1 VIRVVVPCS
10 SGNLGSGFDA
20 LGVALDAR
28 AITIRAEPHDGPLM
42 VAGLSGEG
50 AAELPRD
57 ASNRIVVAASL
68 AARAVGK
75 CLDDLRARVFIDSTI
90 PLARGMG
97 SSASA
102 AVAGA
107 MLADALLVGALG
119 RERALDVAAELEGHC
134 DNVAPALYGGF
145 QVSLKTGG
153 RCYASPVPVVGEL
166 GAALFIPEQP
176 LTTKEAR
183 RVLSAQVSME
193 DAVFNLARSALT
205 VAALARGDFA
215 LLRES
220 LADRLH
226 QPARTQLMPWL
237 PKLIEA
243 ALGGGAYGAAL
254 SGAGTTVCALC
265 APSRAGAVA
274 GEMRERAR
282 SLGLRGIAITSGIS
296 ASGTVVTHDEQ

>member
-1 VIRVVVPCS
+1 MIRVVVPCS

-28 AITIRAEPHDGPLM
+28 AITISAQPYDGPLM
-42 VAGLSGEG
+42 IAELTGEG

-57 ASNRIVVAASL
+57 ATNRIVVAASL
-68 AARAVGK
+68 AARSVGK
-75 CLDDLRARVFIDSTI
+75 TVEDLRARLSIDSSI

-107 MLADALLVGALG
+107 MLADALLGGAIG
-119 RERALDVAAELEGHC
+119 RAGALDVAAELEGHC
-134 DNVAPALYGGF
+134 DNVAPALNGGF

-153 RCYASPVPVVGEL
+153 RCFASAVPVNGEL
-166 GAALFIPEQP
+166 GAALYIPEQP

-183 RVLSAQVSME
+183 SVLSAQVSME
-193 DAVFNLARSALT
+193 DAVFNLARSAMT

-226 QPARTQLMPWL
+226 QPARTKLMPWL

-243 ALGGGAYGAAL
+243 ALAGGAYGAAL

-265 APSRAGAVA
+265 APDRADAVA
-274 GEMRERAR
+274 AAMRERAR
-282 SLGLRGIAITSGIS
+282 SLGLPGVAITSGIS
-296 ASGTVVTHDEQ
+296 PSGTTVTRS

>member
-1 VIRVVVPCS
+1 MIRVVVPCS

-28 AITIRAEPHDGPLM
+28 AITITAAPHDGALTI
-42 VAGLSGEG
+42 ADLTGEG
-50 AAELPRD
+50 AADLPRD
-57 ASNRIVVAASL
+57 ATNRIMVAADL
-68 AARAVGK
+68 AARSVGK
-75 CLDDLRARVFIDSTI
+75 TFADLRARVTIDSTI

-107 MLADALLVGALG
+107 VLADALLNGAIGRAGALD
-119 RERALDVAAELEGHC
+119 AAAELEGHC

-145 QVSLKTGG
+145 QVSLKVSG
-153 RCYASPVPVVGEL
+153 RCVATAVPVQGEL

-183 RVLSAQVSME
+183 SVLAKHVSME
-193 DAVFNLARSALT
+193 DAVFNLARSAMT
-205 VAALARGDFA
+205 VAALGRGDFE

-226 QPARTQLMPWL
+226 QPARTKLMPWL

-243 ALGGGAYGAAL
+243 ALDGGAYGAAL

-265 APSRAGAVA
+265 APERAGAVA
-274 GEMRERAR
+274 REMLSRAR
-282 SLGLRGIAITSGIS
+282 SLGLPGIATTSGI
-296 ASGTVVTHDEQ
+296 AQSGTRVSVS

>member
-1 VIRVVVPCS
+1 MIRVVVPCS

-28 AITIRAEPHDGPLM
+28 AITITAQPHDGPLTIS
-42 VAGLSGEG
+42 GLTGEG

-68 AARAVGK
+68 AAQSVGK
-75 CLDDLRARVFIDSTI
+75 SLADLRAQVAIDSTI

-107 MLADALLVGALG
+107 MLADALLGGAIGRAGAL
-119 RERALDVAAELEGHC
+119 EVAAELEGHC

-145 QVSLKTGG
+145 QVSLKNDG
-153 RCYASPVPVVGEL
+153 RCFASAVPVHGEL

-176 LTTKEAR
+176 LTTQEAR
-183 RVLSAQVSME
+183 SVLAKHVSME
-193 DAVFNLARSALT
+193 DAVFNLARAAMT
-205 VAALARGDFA
+205 VAALGRGEFA

-226 QPARTQLMPWL
+226 QPARTRLMPWL

-243 ALGGGAYGAAL
+243 ALDGGAYGAAL

-265 APSRAGAVA
+265 APTRAGAVA

-282 SLGLRGIAITSGIS
+282 SLGLQGIAITSGIS
-296 ASGTVVTHDEQ
+296 ASGATVSRS

>member
-1 VIRVVVPCS
+1 MIRVVVPCS

-28 AITIRAEPHDGPLM
+28 AITITANTYDGPLTISE
-42 VAGLSGEG
+42 LTGEG

-57 ASNRIVVAASL
+57 STNRILVAADL
-68 AARAVGK
+68 AARKVGK
-75 CLDDLRARVFIDSTI
+75 SLADLRAQVAIDSTI

-107 MLADALLVGALG
+107 MLADALLDGAIGRPGALD
-119 RERALDVAAELEGHC
+119 AAAELEGHC

-153 RCYASPVPVVGEL
+153 RCFASAVPVQGEL
-166 GAALFIPEQP
+166 GAALFIPDQP

-183 RVLSAQVSME
+183 SVLAKQVSME
-193 DAVFNLARSALT
+193 DAVFNLARSAMT
-205 VAALARGDFA
+205 VAALGRGDFA

-226 QPARTQLMPWL
+226 QPARTKLMPWL

-243 ALGGGAYGAAL
+243 ALDGGAYGAAL

-265 APSRAGAVA
+265 APSRASAVA

-282 SLGLRGIAITSGIS
+282 SLGLSGVAITSGIS
-296 ASGTVVTHDEQ
+296 PSGTTVSQS

>member
-1 VIRVVVPCS
+1 VVPCS

-28 AITIRAEPHDGPLM
+28 AITLRVEPYDGPLM
-42 VAGLSGEG
+42 ISDITGEG
-50 AAELPRD
+50 ATELPRD
-57 ASNRIVVAASL
+57 ATNRIVVAASL
-68 AARAVGK
+68 AAISVGK
-75 CLDDLRARVFIDSTI
+75 GLADLRARVAIDSTI

-107 MLADALLVGALG
+107 MLADALLGGAIG
-119 RERALDVAAELEGHC
+119 RPGALDVAAELEGHC

-145 QVSLKTGG
+145 QVSLKSGG
-153 RCYASPVPVVGEL
+153 RCFASAVPVHGQL
-166 GAALFIPEQP
+166 GAALYIPEQP

-183 RVLSAQVSME
+183 SVLSAQVSME
-193 DAVFNLARSALT
+193 DAVFNLARSAMT
-205 VAALARGDFA
+205 VAALGRGDFG

-226 QPARTQLMPWL
+226 QPARTKLMPWL
-237 PKLIEA
+237 PQLIQA
-243 ALGGGAYGAAL
+243 AVDGGAYGAAL

-265 APSRAGAVA
+265 APERAGAVA

-282 SLGLRGIAITSGIS
+282 SLGLPGVATTSAISL
-296 ASGTVVTHDEQ
+296 SGTTVTRT